1 MKKYDG
7 ILKRVREIEEKKGI
21 HYAKPDGKL
30 YKTLNVIYLLFFI
43 WTLLI
48 DALVILSFS
57 LNYNITEN
65 KGNIMNTIITVS
77 VLTATLLAGYIF
89 NRVKFYLTGGI
100 LSIVSLVFSTLVF
113 ANQLK
118 DGLGLWGFQYKF
130 YWRHLVPAVIM
141 VILMVVMTV
150 ISVRARIKTD
160 KQYKL
165 VTDNLFNMYNGNAD
179 GSDITE
185 EQWQKFLEEY
195 DHNEY
200 KQQFKKQFDEENKE

>member
-21 HYAKPDGKL
+21 HYAKTDGKL
-30 YKTLNVIYLLFFI
+30 YKTLSVFYLLFFI

-57 LNYNITEN
+57 LNYGITKN
-65 KGNIMNTIITVS
+65 KGSIMDIIVTVS
-77 VLTATLLAGYIF
+77 VCTVALLAGYIF
-89 NRVKFYLTGGI
+89 NRFKFYLTGGI
-100 LSIVSLVFSTLVF
+100 LSVVSLIFSTLVF

-130 YWRHLVPAVIM
+130 YWRHLGPAVIM
-141 VILMVVMTV
+141 VILMIVMTV
-150 ISVRARIKTD
+150 IAVRARVKTD

-165 VTDNLFNMYNGNAD
+165 VTDNLFNMYNVNAD
-179 GSDITE
+179 GSDVTE
-185 EQWQKFLEEY
+185 EQWQKFLAEY